1 MLNHMDAKI
10 DRQFFQ
16 LCQLSC
22 LSSIS
27 IMLRTE
33 LDINKL
39 DHRLSLSTVEIE
51 ELERFLNFSC
61 ILNEADLRTFSLV
74 VVCLFLG
81 GNS

>member
-1 MLNHMDAKI
+1 LNHMDAKI